1 MNQAASIAPIP
12 LQPPVKQM
20 LSPEESKLVNLIAN
34 AIVDYS
40 INLAYE
46 NQEGNYLHQD

>member
-1 MNQAASIAPIP
+1 MNQTASILP
-12 LQPPVKQM
+12 LQSPVKQM

-40 INLAYE
+40 IKEVYE
-46 NQEGNYLHQD
+46 NQEGNYLYQD